1 MSDKKSW
8 NMMLFLG
15 CEIFHRLPI
24 RECCDFRCSLS
35 HHRSPIC
42 FEAEVSPLLLFLLP
56 LLALLSVIFLL
67 APSSG
72 VVGGSALQSR
82 AEVPKLE
89 GCLSLLLRVWD
100 STTPCS
106 LGGVSLCELH
116 SLLSSRSLFLFSIPI
131 FLLSSD

>member
-1 MSDKKSW
+1 MSWWGPSESAFWAGTPAAGLKPGSCH
-8 NMMLFLG
+8 LEG
-15 CEIFHRLPI
+15 CGGPRMGTG
-24 RECCDFRCSLS
+24 
-35 HHRSPIC
+35 SPGTA
-42 FEAEVSPLLLFLLP
+42 AEVSPLLLFLLP

-106 LGGVSLCELH
+106 
-116 SLLSSRSLFLFSIPI
+116 
-131 FLLSSD
+131 